1 MPIARIIV
9 AYDASEPSREALA
22 YAIEI
27 AKAASCMLVVF
38 RAIEP
43 PPPAILPDPAVGV
56 AAEFVPPMDTTAH
69 FDEERRRAAAEIPEA
84 VAFARKAGLEA
95 RPEIFEGFLLEGLE
109 AIARENDLIAV
120 GEKGRFAEGRIGSAT
135 AALIKQAPCPLLIA
149 DGPMRDLAR
158 VLCVFDD
165 AERSRAALRWSQGL
179 AQQTGWPLTLL
190 AVTRVGDRLET
201 VIKHAEEEAP
211 DAMIVHFG
219 PDDLPEARQ
228 IEAAAMH
235 ARYSLIVMGAF
246 TDGWFH
252 RLLFGGT
259 TDQVIRRLEAP
270 VVLVGPRTC
279 PAP

>member
-1 MPIARIIV
+1 MALKRIIV

-27 AKAASCMLVVF
+27 GKAASCEIVVF

-56 AAEFVPPMDTTAH
+56 AAEFVPPMDTKGY
-69 FDEERRRAAAEIPEA
+69 FEEEHRRAAAEVPEA
-84 VAFARKAGLEA
+84 VEFARRAGLEA
-95 RPEIFEGFLLEGLE
+95 RPEVYEGFLLEGLE
-109 AIARENDLIAV
+109 DLACEHDMIAV
-120 GEKGRFAEGRIGSAT
+120 GEKGRFAEGRMGSAT
-135 AALIKQAPCPLLIA
+135 ASLVKEAPCPLLIA

-165 AERSRAALRWSQGL
+165 ADRSRAALRWAQDL
-179 AQQTGWPLTLL
+179 AEQTQWPLTVL
-190 AVTRVGDRLET
+190 AVTRVGDRLES
-201 VIKHAEEEAP
+201 VIKHAEEQAP

-235 ARYSLIVMGAF
+235 AKYSLIVMGAF

-252 RLLFGGT
+252 RLVFGGT

-270 VVLVGPRTC
+270 VVLVGPRTS
-279 PAP
+279 PD